1 MATRFYIMPT
11 VVAAGIDPAR
21 PLTIHP
27 KYWVN
32 VHPFTARY
40 YGSDDVCIVRAKDIS
55 VADHNTVSAYPDV
68 LSIPLNINNNLTAG
82 AVTAAQNF
90 LESLYIPADWVNT
103 NRTYK
108 QVLKIV
114 AALFAF
120 NEQWSKLTLGSSPF
134 KENLDLSTQYN
145 QLTLNV
151 RNRIKQIFDDN
162 AIDRSAL
169 TATSTLREGLK
180 LFATS
185 YADVKPIQIIDKAA

>member
-1 MATRFYIMPT
+1 MAVRFYIMPT
-11 VVAAGIDPAR
+11 VIAAGIDPAR
-21 PLTIHP
+21 PPTQHP
-27 KYWVN
+27 KYWVD
-32 VHPFTARY
+32 VHPFAARY
-40 YGSDDVCIVRAKDIS
+40 YGSDDVCIVRAKNISTVDHDI
-55 VADHNTVSAYPDV
+55 VSAYPDV

-82 AVTAAQNF
+82 AVTVAQNF

-108 QVLKIV
+108 QVLKII

-134 KENLDLSTQYN
+134 KENLDLTTQYN
-145 QLTLNV
+145 QLTTNV
-151 RNRIKQIFDDN
+151 QNRIKQIFDDN

-180 LFATS
+180 LFALS
-185 YADVKPIQIIDKAA
+185 YAGINTINLVDAA